1 MPVFLYGTIRQAYQ
15 EPKVHGRSGSAGALC
30 DLARGEPRVS
40 DSYFDA
46 KLHCHEPIV
55 NVEKFVTARITG
67 VRGQT
72 AANIFQIGKY
82 WKGSGRAQELHFET
96 RTLPIQSEL
105 PKLDLSDKLESCSS
119 RKVRALRLNLQ

>member
-1 MPVFLYGTIRQAYQ
+1 M
-15 EPKVHGRSGSAGALC
+15 
-30 DLARGEPRVS
+30 S
-40 DSYFDA
+40 DSYCDA
-46 KLHCHEPIV
+46 KLHCHDPIV
-55 NVEKFVTARITG
+55 NVEKSVTVRIPG

-72 AANIFQIGKY
+72 AANIPQIGKY

-96 RTLPIQSEL
+96 RTLPIQSES